1 MAFLVVFLA
10 SMGLEN
16 PADSGGR
23 VEGIVPHAHVLLS
36 SAGLSLLGGASLA
49 GLFFLIQHRRL
60 KRKTTSSR
68 LPSLEA
74 LDRVNRIALAVGFA
88 LLTLGVLT
96 GPPWLYSVS
105 GEFWS
110 GSEHEMWTM
119 MAWGIYAGLT
129 AARFVGGQGPR
140 QAAASAVAGFA
151 FLFFAVVGV
160 GLLR

>member
-1 MAFLVVFLA
+1 M
-10 SMGLEN
+10 
-16 PADSGGR
+16 
-23 VEGIVPHAHVLLS
+23 
-36 SAGLSLLGGASLA
+36 
-49 GLFFLIQHRRL
+49 IQHRRL